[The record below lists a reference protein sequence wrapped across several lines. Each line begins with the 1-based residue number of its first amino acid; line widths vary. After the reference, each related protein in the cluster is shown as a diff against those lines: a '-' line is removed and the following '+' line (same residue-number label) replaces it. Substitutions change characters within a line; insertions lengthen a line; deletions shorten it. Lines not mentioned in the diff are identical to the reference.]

1 MLGEKARESLMKE
14 KMKPNVAETPFTAPK
29 RLPLTIFCLYVLN
42 PLTAALCV
50 ARGGDSIGYLMLGL
64 SLWTLHNGM
73 AFFSGIAIAL
83 CTLCY
88 DARAMMLIISAVTL
102 PHWGCVYK
110 GLRIDDETAFRKKE
124 DPTLS
129 GVMAAATTTANNSLF
144 TFRLWKLTS
153 CLAGFSLAFGLA
165 AVVAW
170 ASTESFNPAL
180 SLFMESIAVQD
191 LSPNVGLQW

>member
-1 MLGEKARESLMKE
+1 M
-14 KMKPNVAETPFTAPK
+14 
-29 RLPLTIFCLYVLN
+29 
-42 PLTAALCV
+42 
-50 ARGGDSIGYLMLGL
+50 
-64 SLWTLHNGM
+64 
-73 AFFSGIAIAL
+73 
-83 CTLCY
+83 
-88 DARAMMLIISAVTL
+88 
-102 PHWGCVYK
+102 YK